1 MDLKIMFR
9 QPISFNILNPSK
21 FGEFDYI
28 IEQFCPSFPSNMS
41 EITKYCDSDEPIALK
56 YLFWLAN

>member
-1 MDLKIMFR
+1 MFR